1 MAYDEDDGE
10 INFNEL
16 VGNLLSSHNQEGQEE
31 GEVQGGEQEGDDFEK
46 INPTS
51 ENIEPKHPDDSQHMH
66 NSPDQNI

>member
-46 INPTS
+46 
-51 ENIEPKHPDDSQHMH
+51 
-66 NSPDQNI
+66 